1 MLRCLPRDF
10 ASPGKSRCHHLKFD
24 AMRFQQIT
32 LAVGPGAFNK
42 LHHAYVFTV
51 SYGAGGSSESRR
63 GFALTI
69 ASKHDNNTALF
80 LCLGDTGVNPI
91 FTFCWRC

>member
-1 MLRCLPRDF
+1 M
-10 ASPGKSRCHHLKFD
+10 
-24 AMRFQQIT
+24 
-32 LAVGPGAFNK
+32 
-42 LHHAYVFTV
+42 

-80 LCLGDTGVNPI
+80 LCSGDTGVNPI